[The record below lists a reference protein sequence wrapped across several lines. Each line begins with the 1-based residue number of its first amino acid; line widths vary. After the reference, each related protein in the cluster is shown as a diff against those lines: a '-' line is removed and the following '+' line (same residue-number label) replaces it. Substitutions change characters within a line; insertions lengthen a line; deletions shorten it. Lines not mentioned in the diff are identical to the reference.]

1 MVEQRGPSAARAPHR
16 CGRACG
22 GRAPRA
28 WEPRRSL
35 RAQPGRR
42 LARPATARLDRN
54 LVARS
59 EDLNEVP
66 VRIGEGLVEGARER
80 FPEARLVTEAID
92 EMPAKVHPYHAL
104 VRFVYRTRA
113 EMAAPKSGGVVPR
126 GHARGSGWMECPV

>member
-1 MVEQRGPSAARAPHR
+1 MSSDHFPSPHTVRQSRVE
-16 CGRACG
+16 GRA
-22 GRAPRA
+22 RNVI
-28 WEPRRSL
+28 PRRPRMGWVPDPRWSL

-92 EMPAKVHPYHAL
+92 EMPDEVAVH
-104 VRFVYRTRA
+104 VDI
-113 EMAAPKSGGVVPR
+113 
-126 GHARGSGWMECPV
+126 